1 MFWLKDKFQI
11 QSSQKEQQF
20 KSNSKKEKTLFKFG
34 LKDFKMALKE
44 FSLMKLE
51 YMNQNNFG
59 IQTLNLRN
67 TIQKIWKEN
76 LLEINQLIS
85 MENQNI
91 QKKDRDKDRDSYK
104 NSTMNKNLKKIEN
117 MMKKIKIQKMKSLLQ
132 VVELSLFP
140 ILLCMEELTLIIIGL
155 IIQLAITNA
164 GHQVP

>member
-34 LKDFKMALKE
+34 LKDFKMELKE

-51 YMNQNNFG
+51 YMNRNNFG

-104 NSTMNKNLKKIEN
+104 NSTMNRNLKKIEN